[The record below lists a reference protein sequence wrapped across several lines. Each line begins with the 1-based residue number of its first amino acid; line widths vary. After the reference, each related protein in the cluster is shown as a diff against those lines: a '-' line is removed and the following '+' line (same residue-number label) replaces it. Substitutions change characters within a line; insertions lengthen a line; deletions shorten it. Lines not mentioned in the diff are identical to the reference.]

1 MPQGLDLAMEQNQD
15 LLETKA
21 MTQFKNDHL
30 LVLGKRKATTQFN
43 DGSPPTP
50 GKERT
55 LNLKTTT
62 TLKATLDMIVMT
74 Q

>member
-1 MPQGLDLAMEQNQD
+1 MPQGLDLATEQNQD
-15 LLETKA
+15 LLERKA

-30 LVLGKRKATTQFN
+30 LDLGKRKATTQFN
-43 DGSPPTP
+43 GGSPPTP

-62 TLKATLDMIVMT
+62 ILKATLDMIVMT